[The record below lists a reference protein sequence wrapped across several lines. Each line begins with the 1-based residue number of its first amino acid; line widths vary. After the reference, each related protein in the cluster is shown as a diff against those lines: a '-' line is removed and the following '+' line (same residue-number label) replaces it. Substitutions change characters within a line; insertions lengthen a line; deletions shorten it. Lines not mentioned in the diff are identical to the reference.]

1 MVKNKS
7 LIIDFTLGNGSFFLI
22 LDKKIFVKKIKNLDK
37 TEKLPLVFFDF
48 FKKKK
53 LKLDKSFVIY
63 VNAGPGHIISIRNS
77 IVLSK
82 IISLIFGC
90 KLLAF
95 NNFDLLNVK
104 KYKKTKALISLK
116 NQNILLNV
124 KNKNINKIKKEDL
137 LKFKNYKSNLE
148 LSIKD
153 IKSLF
158 LKKRFA
164 KKIVPIS
171 F

>member
-7 LIIDFTLGNGSFFLI
+7 LIIDFALGNGSFFLI
-22 LDKKIFVKKIKNLDK
+22 SDKKTFTKKIKNLDK

-48 FKKKK
+48 LKKKK
-53 LKLDKSFVIY
+53 LKLDSFFVIY
-63 VNAGPGHIISIRNS
+63 VNVGPGHIISIRNS

-82 IISLIFGC
+82 IISLVFGC

-95 NNFDLLNVK
+95 NNFDLLNAK

-137 LKFKNYKSNLE
+137 AKFKNYKSNLE
-148 LSIKD
+148 LNIKD
-153 IKSLF
+153 IKSLL
-158 LKKRFA
+158 LKNRFA

>member
-1 MVKNKS
+1 MVENKS
-7 LIIDFTLGNGSFFLI
+7 LIIDFTLGNGTFFLI
-22 LDKKIFVKKIKNLDK
+22 LDKKTFVKKIKNLDK

-53 LKLDKSFVIY
+53 LKLDSSFVIY
-63 VNAGPGHIISIRNS
+63 VNVGPGHIISIRNS

-82 IISLIFGC
+82 IISLVFGC

-95 NNFDLLNVK
+95 NNFDLFNVK
-104 KYKKTKALISLK
+104 KHKKTKALISLK
-116 NQNILLNV
+116 NQNILLNI
-124 KNKNINKIKKEDL
+124 KNKNIIKIKKEDL
-137 LKFKNYKSNLE
+137 VKFKNYKSNLE
-148 LSIKD
+148 LNIKD
-153 IKSLF
+153 IKSLL
-158 LKKRFA
+158 LKNRFA

>member
-22 LDKKIFVKKIKNLDK
+22 SDKKTFAKKIKYFDK

-48 FKKKK
+48 FEKKK
-53 LKLDKSFVIY
+53 LKLDSSFVIY
-63 VNAGPGHIISIRNS
+63 VNVGPGHIISIRNS

-82 IISLIFGC
+82 IISLVFGC

-137 LKFKNYKSNLE
+137 VKFKNYKINLE
-148 LSIKD
+148 LNIKD
-153 IKSLF
+153 IKSL
-158 LKKRFA
+158 LSNNRFA

>member
-1 MVKNKS
+1 
-7 LIIDFTLGNGSFFLI
+7 
-22 LDKKIFVKKIKNLDK
+22 
-37 TEKLPLVFFDF
+37 
-48 FKKKK
+48 
-53 LKLDKSFVIY
+53 
-63 VNAGPGHIISIRNS
+63 VNVGPGHIISIRNS

-82 IISLIFGC
+82 IISLVFGC

-95 NNFDLLNVK
+95 NNFDLLNAK

-137 LKFKNYKSNLE
+137 AKFKNYKSNLE
-148 LSIKD
+148 LNIKD
-153 IKSLF
+153 IKSLL
-158 LKKRFA
+158 LKNRFA

>member
-1 MVKNKS
+1 MVENKS
-7 LIIDFTLGNGSFFLI
+7 LIIDFTLGNGTFFLI
-22 LDKKIFVKKIKNLDK
+22 LDKKTFVKKIKNLDK

-48 FKKKK
+48 LKKKK
-53 LKLDKSFVIY
+53 LKLDKFFVIY
-63 VNAGPGHIISIRNS
+63 VNVGPGHIISIRNS

-82 IISLIFGC
+82 IISLVFGC

-104 KYKKTKALISLK
+104 KYKKTKVLISFK
-116 NQNILLNV
+116 NQNILLNI
-124 KNKNINKIKKEDL
+124 KNKNINKIKKENL
-137 LKFKNYKSNLE
+137 GKFINYKSNLE
-148 LSIKD
+148 LNIKD
-153 IKSLF
+153 IKSLL
-158 LKKRFA
+158 LKNRFA